1 LTEPRAAYRDARRRS
16 KRASHL
22 LTCKAERTR
31 RVSSSRARASCVV
44 DCRGTPAACREKGEG
59 RSTGSRASAVD
70 RQISVRRFEKR
81 SVSARRGG
89 ATPLPRARTHTDERG
104 FTRVSL
110 IMAVGESA
118 PYGDGPFAECH
129 ELIEEM
135 RRIYATDE
143 DTMKARQLN
152 EQFAEVREL
161 CERREVHMQ
170 DVIKEMV
177 QKVKEAEKAA
187 TPTESEEEH
196 KKRLAQAESEK
207 RAAEEYL
214 THMEHEA
221 MALENSQA
229 ELKAEAAKLKMKK
242 QELTDMEDE
251 GVPRL
256 KHELSL
262 YAHISKISWA
272 YDRPDRIKGRVNGA
286 GEVKPFDF
294 APDEMTEFELV
305 NKMWDL
311 ID

>member
-1 LTEPRAAYRDARRRS
+1 MTEPRAAYRDARRRS

-44 DCRGTPAACREKGEG
+44 DCRGTPRPAEKKGKEEALVRALP
-59 RSTGSRASAVD
+59 RSTARFPFEGLKKEASR
-70 RQISVRRFEKR
+70 
-81 SVSARRGG
+81 ARRGG

-187 TPTESEEEH
+187 TPTESDEEH